1 MAAMDQAKLNNMC
14 SRINNSAQSYVSNVN
29 ASVKELESKFNEL
42 WVSNSSKELAGEI
55 TECVSSLA
63 DEIIRVFSQ
72 KNESISLAVKNFNS
86 QEQESISYSGF
97 SFGKPNSTITVNA
110 TLPNGKVGV
119 ADGADLDSIN
129 VPMTTMISK
138 IDSNLDEI
146 KNAVSSS
153 DAFDSNEQEGL
164 NTSINRIK
172 TNFNNSMNE
181 LKNSLASRM
190 SGEIS
195 SRQEL
200 DRANADLMNS

>member
-72 KNESISLAVKNFNS
+72 KNESISLAVRNFNS

-97 SFGKPNSTITVNA
+97 SFGKPNSTISVNA

-129 VPMTTMISK
+129 VPMTTMINK

-181 LKNSLASRM
+181 LKNSLANRM